1 MQLFAKRYPHEFSGL
16 IMIDSDHQVQ
26 RQNLAEVVDAIRT
39 IIAKQ
44 APAD

>member
-1 MQLFAKRYPHEFSGL
+1 
-16 IMIDSDHQVQ
+16 MIDSDHQVQ